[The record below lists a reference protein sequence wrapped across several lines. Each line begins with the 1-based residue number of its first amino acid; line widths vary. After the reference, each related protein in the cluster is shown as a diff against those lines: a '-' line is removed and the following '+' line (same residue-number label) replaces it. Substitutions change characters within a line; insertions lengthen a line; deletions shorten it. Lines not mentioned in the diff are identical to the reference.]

1 MTTRSQAQL
10 TRYIRSRLSAQLYDD
25 SGDSPEGIAIYS
37 LSDPRDLRRIRYIG
51 QSAAPRRRLL
61 QHLSTARLWLPDQ
74 TPWWVTSPK
83 LRPLYRWI
91 RELYQEEERLPVM
104 MICSWVETAAARLAE
119 QERICACL
127 AKELPLLNIERARL
141 GGQTTWC

>member
-119 QERICACL
+119 QERIRACL